1 MFQGRKIKNE
11 YFFRLWFPMKKL
23 NAKTKKKK
31 KETSRSLTTYDFASI
46 KSKQKKIFFKQS
58 TGKRQLFREHCK
70 VLSSVEKSYQ

>member
-46 KSKQKKIFFKQS
+46 KSKQKKNFF
-58 TGKRQLFREHCK
+58 
-70 VLSSVEKSYQ
+70 